1 MGGGISGVGSVN
13 YTFARQNEPAN
24 KTVIGDNLSGIKN
37 IDDLPGR
44 LSIKQASVT
53 DILSFISSDK
63 MQWREN
69 CTVKVVNNDETSVIN
84 AAPQRA
90 EETNAGEAA
99 SVSADASFKQG
110 INKALHELPS
120 DEEFISQKQHDARED
135 LIASHKEANNKTEEK
150 KFQKFISMIT
160 HFSGQEE
167 HRAVRCVNDFLMIR
181 KEVKDSLQP
190 EDSAK
195 RSELDKLTSKF
206 ISIVSKNGLGID
218 SLAAGSM
225 KSSES
230 KLNKF
235 RSVCN
240 RLVGLSRAENG
251 RSDLTFNH
259 QISDKIATA
268 IFNSGLSAEQQKQVL
283 DKSSDLFRAS
293 QAEHKDMHSSISG
306 APLSPFE
313 QVQNRLHH
321 ESIIFDLLNHRLAEM
336 ADNAPAADGK
346 KQDGPAAG
354 PGAPAQPGQ
363 TIYNV
368 TIDNSIH
375 ANINGGMNASE
386 PAKADNDVN
395 FDKTPVN
402 DHLTQTDG
410 ASPHHSQHVQT
421 ETEHNAATGT
431 QAGEGLNPPVTEE
444 PFTRQF
450 AKVNT
455 ATIPSVP
462 AQEPGAEVTPD
473 DETQQPQPV
482 VQPAVE
488 PRVNSAMKDSWTE
501 PQAASPAPAPY
512 SQPSTAGS
520 DVQAQPVKA
529 DKATSA
535 GSEQAMGVKPEM
547 RTAGQQTAKAVK
559 HPTVD
564 ASTSYFGSPGSS
576 GARST
581 PSDAGRNKASG
592 NSGVGVGRGAQTV
605 GLSSQPSTAGSDV
618 QAQPVKADKATF
630 AGSEQAM
637 GVKPEMRTAGQQT
650 AKAVKHPT
658 VDASTSYFGSPGSSG
673 ARSTP
678 LDAGRNKASGN
689 SDVGVGRGAQT
700 PGASAQAATNAGP
713 AVAGN
718 RAFAQANSTSQKNI
732 SKETVQASIR
742 TEAVSRSST
751 LSATVTQQATRD
763 AGASNKQSAK
773 YPPVETTNSYFGSPG
788 SSGARSVP
796 SDSVRE
802 KGKAGIGRE
811 TQTVGVESAK
821 VAVQTQGD
829 IQGRKSAVEQRAADD
844 RGMKAGAQTHIGQHA
859 MMQASPLI
867 NSAQVHATVQKATAE
882 TVVGNV
888 QRNAVKPE
896 AGAQSVAGAKNQPAK
911 KHPPVNMSR
920 SYLGSPG
927 SSGARAVPSDFAGVN
942 NPVRGGAAGRAAPD
956 KNAAIPK
963 QSVDLQNTA
972 KAASQHGAEARAHTA
987 PQNLRHQP
995 AKKHPPVGAT
1005 NGYLGG
1011 PGSSAAPS
1019 VPSSFAR
1026 DRKASEPKVAG
1037 SGANSESADA
1047 SFARE
1052 SRQSVNSQNVSNTV
1066 SQRPATGHKMVGATQ
1081 GQRVVAQNNSDLKFQ
1096 KDGVQG
1102 GQANKGP
1109 RAQTY
1114 MDRQNQGYIGSRGS
1128 AQATPFFNG
1137 PANKK

>member
-1 MGGGISGVGSVN
+1 MSGGVSGVGSIN
-13 YTFARQNEPAN
+13 YNFVRQNEPAN
-24 KTVIGDNLSGIKN
+24 KTALGDNLNGVKN

-99 SVSADASFKQG
+99 SISADTSFKQG
-110 INKALHELPS
+110 ISKALHELPS
-120 DEEFISQKQHDARED
+120 DEEFISQKQHDAKED
-135 LIASHKEANNKTEEK
+135 LIASHKEENNKTEEK

-181 KEVKDSLQP
+181 KEVKDSLRP

-230 KLNKF
+230 KLDEF

-251 RSDLTFNH
+251 QSDLTFNH

-293 QAEHKDMHSSISG
+293 QAEHKDMHCSISG
-306 APLSPFE
+306 APLPPFE

-346 KQDGPAAG
+346 KQDGPTAG

-386 PAKADNDVN
+386 SAKADNDVN

-402 DHLTQTDG
+402 DHLTQTDS
-410 ASPHHSQHVQT
+410 ASPYHSQHVQT

-473 DETQQPQPV
+473 DETQQPKPV

-488 PRVNSAMKDSWTE
+488 PRVNSAVKDSWTE
-501 PQAASPAPAPY
+501 PQAASSAPAPY

-547 RTAGQQTAKAVK
+547 RTAGQQTAKEVK

-592 NSGVGVGRGAQTV
+592 NSGVGVGRGAQT
-605 GLSSQPSTAGSDV
+605 
-618 QAQPVKADKATF
+618 
-630 AGSEQAM
+630 
-637 GVKPEMRTAGQQT
+637 
-650 AKAVKHPT
+650 
-658 VDASTSYFGSPGSSG
+658 
-673 ARSTP
+673 
-678 LDAGRNKASGN
+678 
-689 SDVGVGRGAQT
+689 
-700 PGASAQAATNAGP
+700 PGASAQAATNAGL

-732 SKETVQASIR
+732 SKETVRTSIR

-751 LSATVTQQATRD
+751 LSAMVTQQATRD

-796 SDSVRE
+796 SDSARE

-811 TQTVGVESAK
+811 TQTAGKESAK
-821 VAVQTQGD
+821 VAVQTEMD
-829 IQGRKSAVEQRAADD
+829 IQRGKSAVEQRAADE
-844 RGMKAGAQTHIGQHA
+844 RGMKAGTQTHIGQHA

-896 AGAQSVAGAKNQPAK
+896 AGAQSVAGAKNPSMK
-911 KHPPVNMSR
+911 KHPPVNTSR

-987 PQNLRHQP
+987 PQNLNHQP

-1011 PGSSAAPS
+1011 PGSSAARS

-1026 DRKASEPKVAG
+1026 ARKVSEPKVAG

-1052 SRQSVNSQNVSNTV
+1052 SHQSVNSQDVSNTV
-1066 SQRPATGHKMVGATQ
+1066 SQRTATGHKMVGATQ
-1081 GQRVVAQNNSDLKFQ
+1081 GQRVVAQNNSDLKSQ

>member
-24 KTVIGDNLSGIKN
+24 KTAIGDNLSGIKN

-529 DKATSA
+529 DKAT
-535 GSEQAMGVKPEM
+535 
-547 RTAGQQTAKAVK
+547 
-559 HPTVD
+559 
-564 ASTSYFGSPGSS
+564 
-576 GARST
+576 
-581 PSDAGRNKASG
+581 
-592 NSGVGVGRGAQTV
+592 
-605 GLSSQPSTAGSDV
+605 
-618 QAQPVKADKATF
+618 F

-987 PQNLRHQP
+987 PQNLSHQP

-1011 PGSSAAPS
+1011 PGSSAARS

>member
-24 KTVIGDNLSGIKN
+24 KTAIGDNLNGVKN

-90 EETNAGEAA
+90 EETNTGEAA
-99 SVSADASFKQG
+99 NVSADTSFKQG
-110 INKALHELPS
+110 ISKALHELPS
-120 DEEFISQKQHDARED
+120 DEEFISQKQHDAKED

-230 KLNKF
+230 KLNEF

-251 RSDLTFNH
+251 KSDLTFNH

-354 PGAPAQPGQ
+354 PGASAQPGQ

-395 FDKTPVN
+395 FDNTPVN

-431 QAGEGLNPPVTEE
+431 QAGEGLKPPVTEE

-473 DETQQPQPV
+473 DETPQPQPV

-488 PRVNSAMKDSWTE
+488 PRVNSAVKDSWTE

-512 SQPSTAGS
+512 SQPSTAGP
-520 DVQAQPVKA
+520 DVQAQQVKA

-535 GSEQAMGVKPEM
+535 GNKQAMGVEPEM

-581 PSDAGRNKASG
+581 PSDAGRS
-592 NSGVGVGRGAQTV
+592 
-605 GLSSQPSTAGSDV
+605 
-618 QAQPVKADKATF
+618 
-630 AGSEQAM
+630 
-637 GVKPEMRTAGQQT
+637 
-650 AKAVKHPT
+650 
-658 VDASTSYFGSPGSSG
+658 
-673 ARSTP
+673 
-678 LDAGRNKASGN
+678 KASGN

-773 YPPVETTNSYFGSPG
+773 YPPVETTNSYFGSHG

-796 SDSVRE
+796 SDSARE

-821 VAVQTQGD
+821 VAVQTQVD

-911 KHPPVNMSR
+911 KHPPVNTSR

-987 PQNLRHQP
+987 PQNLNHQP

-1011 PGSSAAPS
+1011 PGSSAARS

-1026 DRKASEPKVAG
+1026 DRKVSEPKVVG

-1066 SQRPATGHKMVGATQ
+1066 SQRPARGHKMVGATQ
-1081 GQRVVAQNNSDLKFQ
+1081 GQRVVAQNNSDLKSQ